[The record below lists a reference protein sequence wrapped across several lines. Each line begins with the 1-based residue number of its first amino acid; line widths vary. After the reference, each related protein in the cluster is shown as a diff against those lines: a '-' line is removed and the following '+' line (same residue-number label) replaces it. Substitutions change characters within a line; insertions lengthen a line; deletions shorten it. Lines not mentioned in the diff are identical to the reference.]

1 VTIADLLRFAAGA
14 LRGHGLRTVLCLT
27 GVAVGVASVILLTAL
42 GEGARTYI
50 IGEFRTLGS
59 DLIVIFRGH
68 TDTRGGPPIG
78 GTPYDLTLDDA
89 KAIQREE
96 GRARLVAPLS
106 MGTASVSRGNRNRDI
121 PVVGTTA
128 EFAEV
133 RGLTMERGRFLP
145 EGEWERGERLVVIG
159 QTVREELFGEVNPLG
174 RNLRIDEW
182 RFKVIGVMAPRG
194 ESMGFNL
201 DDLVMVPV
209 ATGLRIFNRR
219 SLFRIFVQARSYEE
233 IDAIRASLR
242 ELMIERHS
250 GQEDVTIIS
259 QDAVL
264 NSFSRILGVL
274 TLALGGIAAVSL
286 AVAGIGVM
294 NVMLVSV
301 SERTSEVG
309 LLKALGV
316 VRRQVLSVFLAEAA
330 ILSLAGGLA
339 GLALGFALVR
349 ASVAFYPDLP
359 AAPPAWAIVSV
370 LGLSLLVGL
379 VAGVGPARRA
389 ADLPPVEALG
399 SRRGTA

>member
-1 VTIADLLRFAAGA
+1 M
-14 LRGHGLRTVLCLT
+14 
-27 GVAVGVASVILLTAL
+27 
-42 GEGARTYI
+42 
-50 IGEFRTLGS
+50 
-59 DLIVIFRGH
+59 
-68 TDTRGGPPIG
+68 
-78 GTPYDLTLDDA
+78 
-89 KAIQREE
+89 
-96 GRARLVAPLS
+96 VAPMS

-128 EFAEV
+128 DFAV
-133 RGLTMERGRFLP
+133 IRGIKMERGRFLP

-159 QTVREELFGEVNPLG
+159 QTVREELFGEANPLG

-264 NSFSRILGVL
+264 SSF
-274 TLALGGIAAVSL
+274 GIAAVSL

-349 ASVAFYPDLP
+349 ASVAIYPDLP

-389 ADLPPVEALG
+389 ADLSPVEALG
-399 SRRGTA
+399 SRRGTS